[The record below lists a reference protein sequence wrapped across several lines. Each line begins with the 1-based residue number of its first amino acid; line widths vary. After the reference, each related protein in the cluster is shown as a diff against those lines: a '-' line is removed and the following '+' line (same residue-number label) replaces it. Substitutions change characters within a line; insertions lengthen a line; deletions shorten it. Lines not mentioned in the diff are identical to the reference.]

1 MQNPVVV
8 IGNNELLIIMIYLNY
23 YNNNEI
29 MIILMYHNVEINDNV
44 IEYIIIDVMN

>member
-1 MQNPVVV
+1 MQNPEVV
-8 IGNNELLIIMIYLNY
+8 IANNELLIIMIYLKY